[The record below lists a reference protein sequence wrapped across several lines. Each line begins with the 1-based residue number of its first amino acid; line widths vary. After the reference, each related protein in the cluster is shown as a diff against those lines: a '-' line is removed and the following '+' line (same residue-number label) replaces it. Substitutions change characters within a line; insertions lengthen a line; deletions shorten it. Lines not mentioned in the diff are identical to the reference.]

1 MVFTV
6 VFALV
11 AAFSNGANVI
21 TQHAASIGAPK
32 QEKGLHL
39 VRYLFRQPLWL
50 LGWVAALGGFVFQA
64 LALREG
70 QLSVVQ
76 PLLVTELVFVLLMRR
91 MWFRQ
96 DIASAAWA
104 AAAVVCVA
112 IAVFLSVAEPTGG
125 KASPETADWLSA
137 LLVFGGVVGLLTVA
151 GMRGSPLRKTIAF
164 ALAGALAWALM
175 AVFLKSTTD
184 TLATFGILGMLS
196 RWPVYALAVAAL
208 SGTLLEQAAL
218 HAGPLSV
225 SQPLLIVVN
234 PLASIVLSIWLFE
247 EHFTSSPP
255 RIAIAVISFAAM
267 AVGVVELSR
276 KAPQNMAPSQP
287 APSGAASP

>member
-6 VFALV
+6 VFALA

-32 QEKGLHL
+32 REKGLRL

-50 LGWVAALGGFVFQA
+50 LGWVAAVGGFVFQA
-64 LALREG
+64 VALRDGE
-70 QLSVVQ
+70 LSVVQ

-96 DIASAAWA
+96 D
-104 AAAVVCVA
+104 
-112 IAVFLSVAEPTGG
+112 AE
-125 KASPETADWLSA
+125 WLSA
-137 LLVFGGVVGLLTVA
+137 LLAFGGAVALLTVA
-151 GMRGSPLRKTIAF
+151 AMRGSPLRKTIAF

-175 AVFLKSTTD
+175 AVFLKATTD
-184 TLATFGILGMLS
+184 TLAMFGVLGTLS
-196 RWPVYALAVAAL
+196 RWPVYALAVAAI

-234 PLASIVLSIWLFE
+234 PLASIVLSVWLFRE
-247 EHFTSSPP
+247 QFTSSPV
-255 RIAIAVISFAAM
+255 RIVIAIISFAAM
-267 AVGVVELSR
+267 AAAVVELSR
-276 KAPQNMAPSQP
+276 RAPQDMAPSRP
-287 APSGAASP
+287 AASEAAPS